1 LTGGGPL
8 RALFAALLRIA
19 ESCYAAGMKSSIVLA
34 LAAFCL
40 TACLPAT
47 QAEPAPAAPAR
58 APLAGPAQA
67 GYALSEALCSG
78 CHAIKPGEI
87 SPNPMSPTFEM
98 IANAKGLTR
107 ETLSGYLRNSHNFPE
122 NMNFEVAEEDG
133 DVLAAY
139 IITLRSDDYT
149 PPIQ

>member
-1 LTGGGPL
+1 MTGGGPL

-19 ESCYAAGMKSSIVLA
+19 ESCYAARMKSSIVLA

-40 TACLPAT
+40 TACLPVT

-58 APLAGPAQA
+58 AALAGPAQA